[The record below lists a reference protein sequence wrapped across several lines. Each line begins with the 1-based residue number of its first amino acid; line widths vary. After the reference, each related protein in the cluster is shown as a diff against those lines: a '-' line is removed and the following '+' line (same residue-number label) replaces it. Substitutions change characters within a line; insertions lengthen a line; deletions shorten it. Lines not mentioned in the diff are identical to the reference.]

1 MLLLLIMHYLQGMA
15 KAYLAGEISQAFFF
29 FLSSSGKVAEEVVS

>member
-15 KAYLAGEISQAFFF
+15 KAYLAGEISQAIF